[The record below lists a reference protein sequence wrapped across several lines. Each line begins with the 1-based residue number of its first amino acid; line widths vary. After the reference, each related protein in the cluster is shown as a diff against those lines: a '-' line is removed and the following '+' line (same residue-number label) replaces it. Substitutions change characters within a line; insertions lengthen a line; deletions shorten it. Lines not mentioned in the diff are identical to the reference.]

1 MNTDLIRT
9 IIASNIPR
17 KEQDILILLVIDNM
31 NYYEPESDAEEEQ
44 SDEEQESDTEEHE
57 SDAEEEQSDEEQE
70 SDTEEQE
77 SVVCSG
83 CHLRADSEKLW
94 GLWSHKC
101 QNCSVKKRKN

>member
-17 KEQDILILLVIDNM
+17 KEQDILILLVIDGM
-31 NYYEPESDAEEEQ
+31 FHEPDNEEPDSDEEQESDTEEEQ
-44 SDEEQESDTEEHE
+44 SDEEQESDIEEH
-57 SDAEEEQSDEEQE
+57 
-70 SDTEEQE
+70 E

>member
-31 NYYEPESDAEEEQ
+31 NYYEP
-44 SDEEQESDTEEHE
+44 E

>member
-17 KEQDILILLVIDNM
+17 KEQDILILLVIDSM
-31 NYYEPESDAEEEQ
+31 NYEPE
-44 SDEEQESDTEEHE
+44 
-57 SDAEEEQSDEEQE
+57 SDEEQE
-70 SDTEEQE
+70 SDTEEQQSDEEQESDAEEHE

-83 CHLRADSEKLW
+83 CHSRADSEKLW
-94 GLWSHKC
+94 GLWSHRC

>member
-17 KEQDILILLVIDNM
+17 KEQDILILLVIDSM
-31 NYYEPESDAEEEQ
+31 NYEPESDTEEEQ
-44 SDEEQESDTEEHE
+44 SDEEQESD
-57 SDAEEEQSDEEQE
+57 AEEQE
-70 SDTEEQE
+70 SDTEEHE

-101 QNCSVKKRKN
+101 QNCNVKKRKN

>member
-44 SDEEQESDTEEHE
+44 PDEEQESDTEEH
-57 SDAEEEQSDEEQE
+57 
-70 SDTEEQE
+70 E

-101 QNCSVKKRKN
+101 QNCNVKKRKN